1 MYTLYKQTHLTLSIM
16 KLLPGLLI
24 IVFIFAFSI
33 GCKKYIEVDVDPQ
46 LEITVTDMSDNIVVG
61 ATVNLFTTEE
71 DFLLNENPIKTKTTD
86 AAGQVLFEELNEMIY
101 YFYAEKGELNNYYEV
116 VTFAKS
122 LKKNEIKTITCV
134 IR

>member
-1 MYTLYKQTHLTLSIM
+1 M
-16 KLLPGLLI
+16 KLFPGLLT
-24 IVFIFAFSI
+24 IVFIFVFLM

-46 LEITVTDMSDNIVVG
+46 LEITVTDESANIVVG
-61 ATVNLFTTEE
+61 ATVKLFTTEE
-71 DFLLNENPIKTKTTD
+71 DFLVNENSISTKTTD
-86 AAGQVLFEELNEMIY
+86 TAGQVLFEDLDEAIY
-101 YFYAEKGELNNYYEV
+101 YFYAEKGDLNNYYEV

>member
-1 MYTLYKQTHLTLSIM
+1 M